1 MQYGYFDEKNKEFV
15 ITRPDTPTPWINYL
29 GNDEYC
35 GLISNTAGGYSFYKD
50 PRDRRITRFRYNNL
64 PIDRPGRYLYLRDD
78 KTKDFWSLGWQPA
91 QKPMNKFK
99 YECRHGLGYTT
110 ITSTYA
116 NIQSKA
122 TYFVPLG
129 ENLEVWIVEIENRS
143 RARKKLSLFSYLEFC
158 MWNAVT
164 DMTDFQ
170 YTLNIARARCK
181 DNVIYH
187 STSHYPHLKQ
197 KNIAYFSASKRW
209 HSFDCDRERFIGNYN
224 SEANPEALKEGKCS
238 NSYAMGGNP
247 CAATHIKLNLLPG
260 QKEKIVFIL
269 GFSESEAH
277 ARKFIKKYKNSQIAE
292 GELNKLKKHWKD
304 YLSKFQV
311 RTPDSD
317 VDLLV
322 NTWNQ
327 YQCRTTFNWSRSASY
342 YESGIGR
349 GMGFRDTN
357 QDTLGVVH
365 SIPQKVKERICD
377 LASNQ
382 FSKGSTYHQYFPL
395 TKKGDGGGYS
405 DDPLWLVLSVSAYL
419 KESGDFKFLNTKVPF
434 VEGKKATI
442 YEHLCKAVDYVFN
455 KKGPHS
461 LPLAG
466 FADWNDCLN
475 LDGPKKQGE
484 SVMVAEQLCWAA
496 MELSEISRICE
507 KKDKAGK
514 YSEIAKKMR
523 RIINKVAW
531 DGKWYLRAFNDDKA
545 PVGSTRCKEGKIFL
559 NTQSW
564 ALMSEVAG
572 PKRAKLCMNMVK
584 KFLDTE
590 HGIILLTPPYTKY
603 DPKIGAMGTF
613 PPGLKE
619 NAGIFSHT
627 NPWAVIAE
635 TILGRGDRAFDYYK
649 KIAPTTRNKIADI
662 HRTEGYIYSQFIT
675 GKHHPNF
682 GEAKNSWLTG
692 SAAWNLIAITQYILG
707 IRPEYEGLKIDPCI
721 PKDWRGFKADRLYR
735 GVRYRIE
742 VENPEFISKG
752 VKEIYV
758 NGKKIKGN
766 LLPLFK
772 DNKIHKVKV
781 IMGTVRG

>member
-1 MQYGYFDEKNKEFV
+1 MQYGYFDEENKEFV

-29 GNDEYC
+29 GSDEYC
-35 GLISNTAGGYSFYKD
+35 GLISNTAGGYSFHKD
-50 PRDRRITRFRYNNL
+50 PRDRRITRFRYNSV
-64 PIDRPGRYLYLRDD
+64 PIDRPGRYLYLRND
-78 KTKDFWSLGWQPA
+78 KTRDFWSLGWQPV
-91 QKPMNKFK
+91 QKPTDKFK
-99 YECRHGLGYTT
+99 YECRHGLGYTV
-110 ITSTYA
+110 ISSTYA
-116 NIQSKA
+116 KIESKV

-129 ENLEVWIVEIENRS
+129 ENLEVWMVKVENKNRI
-143 RARKKLSLFSYLEFC
+143 KKNLSLFSYLEFC
-158 MWNAVT
+158 MWHAVL

-170 YTLNIARARCK
+170 YMLNIARARCK

-187 STSHYPHLKQ
+187 STSHYPHLKN
-197 KNIAYFSASKRW
+197 KNIAYFSSSKKW
-209 HSFDCDRERFIGNYN
+209 HSFDCDRECFIGNYN
-224 SEANPEALKEGKCS
+224 SEANPEALKNGKCS
-238 NSYAMGGNP
+238 NSVALGGNP

-269 GFSESEAH
+269 GFSESEAQ
-277 ARKFIKKYKNSQIAE
+277 AQKSVKKYKDPQKVQDE
-292 GELNKLKKHWKD
+292 FNKLKRHWQD
-304 YLSKFQV
+304 YLSKFRAQ
-311 RTPDSD
+311 TPDLE

-365 SIPQKVKERICD
+365 SIPQKVKERICA
-377 LASNQ
+377 LCSNQ
-382 FSKGSTYHQYFPL
+382 FSNGSTYHQYFPL
-395 TKKGDGGGYS
+395 TKKGDGTGYS

-419 KESGDFKFLNTKVPF
+419 KETGDFKFLKTLTPF
-434 VEGKKATI
+434 VEGEKATI
-442 YEHLCKAVDYVFN
+442 YDHLCKAVDYVFK
-455 KKGPHS
+455 KKGPHG

-475 LDGPKKQGE
+475 LGGPKKQGE

-496 MELSEISRICE
+496 KELSEISQIYKE
-507 KKDKAGK
+507 KDKARK
-514 YSEIAKKMR
+514 YSEIAR
-523 RIINKVAW
+523 GVRQRINKIAW
-531 DGKWYLRAFNDDKA
+531 DGKWYLRAFNDDGA
-545 PVGSTRCKEGKIFL
+545 PVGSSKCKEGKIFL

-564 ALMSEVAG
+564 ALMSGIAE

-584 KFLDTE
+584 RFLDTE
-590 HGIILLTPPYTKY
+590 HGIMLLAPPYTKY

-635 TILGRGDRAFDYYK
+635 TILGRGERAFDYYK
-649 KIAPTTRNKIADI
+649 KIAPATRNKIADI

-675 GKHHPNF
+675 GKHHPHF

-707 IRPEYEGLKIDPCI
+707 IRPEYEGLRVDPCI
-721 PKDWRGFKADRLYR
+721 PQDWCGFKIDRIYR
-735 GVRYRIE
+735 GAIYRIE
-742 VENPEFISKG
+742 VENPHYVSKG
-752 VKEIYV
+752 VKEVYV
-758 NGKKIKGN
+758 DGKKIKTN
-766 LLPLFK
+766 LLPTFN
-772 DNKIHKVKV
+772 DNRIHKVIV
-781 IMGTVRG
+781 IMGTGK